1 MRILVKT
8 RTAGLLG
15 PHLGS
20 AITRNLHTGTACRDL
35 RVPEVGKPPDR
46 MGTVFPAAEE
56 CEQYQSGI
64 CQRMEKS
71 RNNWVLD

>member
-1 MRILVKT
+1 MATAGNRNEVILVIT

-20 AITRNLHTGTACRDL
+20 AIPRNLHTGTARRDL

-46 MGTVFPAAEE
+46 IGTVFPA
-56 CEQYQSGI
+56 
-64 CQRMEKS
+64 QRIKS
-71 RNNWVLD
+71 

>member
-1 MRILVKT
+1 MRILVIT

-20 AITRNLHTGTACRDL
+20 AIPRNLHTGTARRDL

-46 MGTVFPAAEE
+46 IGTVFPA
-56 CEQYQSGI
+56 
-64 CQRMEKS
+64 QRIKC
-71 RNNWVLD
+71 